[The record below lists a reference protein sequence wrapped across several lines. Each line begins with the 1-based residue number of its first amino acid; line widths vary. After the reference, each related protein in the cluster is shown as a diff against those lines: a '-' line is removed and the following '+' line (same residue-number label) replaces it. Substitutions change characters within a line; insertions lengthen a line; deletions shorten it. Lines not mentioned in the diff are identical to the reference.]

1 MEILADALGP
11 GYVTRAAEAL
21 LRLSRGVVLIAT
33 GFYVRGAAETDGP
46 PGAWA
51 IAKALQSLGFSPM
64 IVTDDPCRGIFE
76 REEIPVIYEGTDLTA
91 ADCDALLDRLEPKAL
106 ISIERCGIN
115 SGGIYANAAN
125 KDISQWT
132 APLSV
137 LFDEASARSI
147 LTVGIGDGGNEI
159 GMGKLS
165 ALIIDAL
172 GVRASQTTTDHLIVA
187 TTSNWG
193 GYALAAALEQLSG
206 TRCLPEAEDTGRFL
220 ADLVDE
226 GLINALG
233 DGDNYGVDGFPAAV
247 GIDIIRQLRHLIDSE
262 RKDS

>member
-1 MEILADALGP
+1 MNIKELLDFKGRKLSKMVGNLLNISSHPKTLEKFVRLQNEISIEHDSKVVVITSVGEDKLAAAFAKALADA
-11 GYVTRAAEAL
+11 YVA
-21 LRLSRGVVLIAT
+21 
-33 GFYVRGAAETDGP
+33 
-46 PGAWA
+46 
-51 IAKALQSLGFSPM
+51 
-64 IVTDDPCRGIFE
+64 
-76 REEIPVIYEGTDLTA
+76 
-91 ADCDALLDRLEPKAL
+91 
-106 ISIERCGIN
+106 N
-115 SGGIYANAAN
+115 S
-125 KDISQWT
+125 S
-132 APLSV
+132 
-137 LFDEASARSI
+137 
-147 LTVGIGDGGNEI
+147 
-159 GMGKLS
+159 S

-172 GVRASQTTTDHLIVA
+172 GVRASQTTTDHLIVS

-247 GIDIIRQLRHLIDSE
+247 GIDIIQQLRHLIDSE